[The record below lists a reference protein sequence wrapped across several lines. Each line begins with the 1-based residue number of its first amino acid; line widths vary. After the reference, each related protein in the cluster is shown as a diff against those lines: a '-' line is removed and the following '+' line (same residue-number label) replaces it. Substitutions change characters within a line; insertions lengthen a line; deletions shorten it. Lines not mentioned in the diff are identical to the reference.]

1 VRITFRRNTTT
12 AVFRLADRGSTPCD
26 GPGTLAAARFTIVKG
41 LITIWEQ
48 VPVPS
53 PGTTA

>member
-1 VRITFRRNTTT
+1 VRGRYAT
-12 AVFRLADRGSTPCD
+12 AVFRLANRGSTQCD

-48 VPVPS
+48 VPVPAS
-53 PGTTA
+53 GTTA